1 LRKEHE
7 MKRTVLSL
15 LALSW
20 LLGSEFGYT
29 VTNDYHPVATLT
41 PAIPGGVL
49 GDSFGHVI
57 HADDDYLF
65 VSAFAARP
73 DPTKSTQGAVYV
85 YRRTN
90 GVWLNTQILT
100 TGGRSDHFGAF
111 AIRSLGQWLFIAG
124 IGTPIGPFEPD
135 ELSDQDFTGSIRVY
149 RRDPAGQYAF
159 QQAIDRNTPGLERLS
174 VVDPE
179 VLSGRPPPTQLA
191 EQGAAFGLSFD
202 FSGHERLLV
211 GAATQAYG
219 DVPGNGLINAGAVY
233 AFELRGGQWQLTQ
246 VILSPDG
253 PRRNGTFGGVVTVDG
268 DYALISESSIFTD
281 IRLDQNTR
289 VFLCHF
295 EDGEWRFR
303 QAVRGDQTDTLA
315 MTRPTGQTVQLA
327 DNFGGSLA
335 LDGNWAVIGAPFEHL
350 STSTI
355 RGAAYFYRVGGYN
368 NVRMERQGKVVSDD
382 PTALMTGVN
391 VALRGRVALIS
402 DPARTGPAGAA
413 QGAIL
418 RYGRQSSGWEREET
432 LFDPAG
438 QAGDLF
444 GNGLE
449 LDDRVI
455 FGGTGNSVASLY
467 LRLFFSPPLL
477 RFAPT
482 APNRV
487 VIWER

>member
-1 LRKEHE
+1 

-20 LLGSEFGYT
+20 LLGSEAGYT
-29 VTNDYHPVATLT
+29 VSNDYHPVAILT
-41 PAIPGGVL
+41 PTIPGGPL
-49 GDSFGHVI
+49 GDSFGQVI
-57 HADDDYLF
+57 HAADDYLF

-73 DPTKSTQGAVYV
+73 DATKSTEGAVYV
-85 YRRTN
+85 YRRIN
-90 GVWLNTQILT
+90 GVWLNTQILA

-124 IGTPIGPFEPD
+124 IGTPIGPFDPD

-149 RRDPAGQYAF
+149 RRDPAGQYVF

-174 VVDPE
+174 VVDPQ
-179 VLSGRPPPTQLA
+179 VLSGNPPPTQFA

-202 FSGHERLLV
+202 FGGHERLLV
-211 GAATQAYG
+211 GAATQANV
-219 DVPGNGLINAGAVY
+219 DVDGTDLINSGAVY
-233 AFELRGGQWQLTQ
+233 AFELQGGQWQLTQ
-246 VILSPDG
+246 VIISPDG

-268 DYALISESSIFTD
+268 DYALISESSIYTD

-289 VFLCHF
+289 VFLYHF
-295 EDGEWRFR
+295 EHGEWRFL
-303 QAVRGDQTDTLA
+303 QAVRGDQTDTLT
-315 MTRPTGQTVQLA
+315 MTRPSGQTVRVA

-335 LDGNWAVIGAPFEHL
+335 LDGNWALIGAPFEHL
-350 STSTI
+350 GTSTI
-355 RGAAYFYRVGGYN
+355 HGAAYFYKVGGDGN
-368 NVRMERQGKVVSDD
+368 APLQPQGKVVSDD

-402 DPARTGPAGAA
+402 DPAHTGPAGAA

-418 RYGRQSSGWEREET
+418 RYGRQSGGWEREEN

-449 LDDRVI
+449 LHDRAI

-477 RFAPT
+477 SFAPT